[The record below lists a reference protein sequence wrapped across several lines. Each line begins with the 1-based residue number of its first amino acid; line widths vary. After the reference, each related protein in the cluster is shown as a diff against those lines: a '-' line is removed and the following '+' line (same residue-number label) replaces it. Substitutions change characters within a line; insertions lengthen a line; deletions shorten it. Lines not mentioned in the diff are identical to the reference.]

1 MQSGGFESLK
11 GLVGFV
17 SRSVNVGSAFSLDF
31 EPGQEQLIEVN
42 RSETEINSPIPM
54 AANTDSSVL
63 DWMDE
68 ALGEALRLR
77 RF

>member
-1 MQSGGFESLK
+1 MQSAGFNTLP

-17 SRSVNVGSAFSLDF
+17 SRSVSVGADFTLGF
-31 EPGQEQLIEVN
+31 EPEGTFLEENSRSVTEVIAQ
-42 RSETEINSPIPM
+42 RESVSNS
-54 AANTDSSVL
+54 DSSVL

-68 ALGEALRLR
+68 TLGEALRLR

>member
-31 EPGQEQLIEVN
+31 EPGQEQLIEDYC
-42 RSETEINSPIPM
+42 SETEINSSM
-54 AANTDSSVL
+54 QTAVNTDSSVL

>member
-17 SRSVNVGSAFSLDF
+17 SRSVNVGSAFSLGF
-31 EPGQEQLIEVN
+31 EPELEKSAEVN
-42 RSETEINSPIPM
+42 YSETEYNLSTPST
-54 AANTDSSVL
+54 ANTDSSVL

>member
-17 SRSVNVGSAFSLDF
+17 ARSVNIQSAFSLNF
-31 EPGQEQLIEVN
+31 EPELEKSADIN
-42 RSETEINSPIPM
+42 YSEAEYNLSTPKAI
-54 AANTDSSVL
+54 NTDSSVL